1 MARLLLTIHS
11 MIKQTE
17 IVKKEIK
24 VLYNGSLKKP
34 HNVAKEHPK
43 LYLKARKLFGSWRKA
58 LETCGIDYEKARNH
72 KKWSREKIVKAIKE
86 LSLINSHSLR
96 LKDLRKEGMISII
109 SAAQYHF
116 GSWRKAVESSGIC
129 YSSIRKKE
137 NITNEAEHLL
147 CRLGEK

>member
-1 MARLLLTIHS
+1 MARLLLNQIS

-43 LYLKARKLFGSWRKA
+43 LYLKARKLFGSWKKA

-72 KKWSREKIVKAIKE
+72 KKWSREKIAKGIKE
-86 LSLINSHSLR
+86 LSLKSHSLR
-96 LKDLRKEGMISII
+96 LKDLRKEGMIRII

-116 GSWRKAVESSGIC
+116 GSWRKAVEYSGIY
-129 YSSIRKKE
+129 YSSIRRNGKIK
-137 NITNEAEHLL
+137 NEAEHLL
-147 CRLGEK
+147 CSLGEK

>member
-1 MARLLLTIHS
+1 MARLLLIIHS

-43 LYLKARKLFGSWRKA
+43 LYLKARKLFGSWKKA

-72 KKWSREKIVKAIKE
+72 KKWSREKIVKGIKE
-86 LSLINSHSLR
+86 LSLKSHSLR

-129 YSSIRKKE
+129 YTPARRNGKIK
-137 NITNEAEHLL
+137 NETEHLL
-147 CRLGEK
+147 CSLGEK

>member
-1 MARLLLTIHS
+1 MARLLLIIRS

-43 LYLKARKLFGSWRKA
+43 LYLKARKLFGSWKKA

-72 KKWSREKIVKAIKE
+72 KKWSREKIVKEIKE
-86 LSLINSHSLR
+86 LALKSHSLR